1 MVWFTEWFMKFTI
14 PFFFTS
20 LQFGDRPLHS
30 HQGGQGLGENR
41 GSRLSG
47 PRLLRVFWLNL
58 PTEHTWPLRA
68 GYVAG
73 RNKGFPN
80 HEFFAPLRC
89 CSHTCRKST
98 FNLADFSLVF
108 QPRSPYVPKMSAALS
123 VKPAMEFLLA
133 HKCRFNLFAFA
144 SDLYQHNEVWDLMG
158 SCQNQ
163 IPLTLIPAPCSV

>member
-1 MVWFTEWFMKFTI
+1 MIHEVHD
-14 PFFFTS
+14 PFFLHVTPVWRPSFAQSPGRPRPWWKPRLSAVRTS
-20 LQFGDRPLHS
+20 PAPGILVVSS
-30 HQGGQGLGENR
+30 HWTHMTAQGGVCGWQEQ
-41 GSRLSG
+41 RLSE
-47 PRLLRVFWLNL
+47 PRV
-58 PTEHTWPLRA
+58 
-68 GYVAG
+68 
-73 RNKGFPN
+73 
-80 HEFFAPLRC
+80 FAPLRC

-133 HKCRFNLFAFA
+133 HECRFNLFAFA